1 MKLRIFTILLLIIG
15 AFPVY
20 SQKKNIDSLKINKL
34 KEVVITGQYDKQSL
48 DKSVFEVKVI
58 SRKTI
63 DQLAANNLAD
73 VLNQSLNINIM
84 PNPSTGKSGVEL
96 FGLDSQYFK
105 ILVDGIPLINDE
117 GLGNNT
123 DLTQINLDD
132 IEQVEIVEGAM
143 GVQYGSNA
151 VSGIIN
157 IITKKSSDYKWQI
170 TPYLQE
176 ETIGD
181 EYGWFDRGR
190 HIQSLRI
197 GHNFNDKFYA
207 NATYTRN
214 NFAGLFGHREGR
226 NHQLNDGR
234 RGHEW
239 SPKLQN
245 NAKSLFRYHTNE
257 FTAFYR
263 FEYFDELTKRYN
275 PEVRTNLNPATQTTN
290 PTSSDEEFY
299 SERFYH
305 HISLNGKVFEKANYQ
320 ASFSYQEQ
328 NRNVENYTYRIK
340 TKEELNNQHFEYE
353 SRRGLYSR
361 GSLNNMYKNN
371 WFSSQLGYEVS
382 NINGYSSFL
391 AGDYNADNIERRLES
406 YDVFTSAEFEIS
418 DKFSLRPGFR
428 AMFSSKFDTQ
438 GSYTLSTV
446 YRLDNGYSLRANL
459 GSSPRNPNYDELF
472 TYFVDV
478 NHDVQGNPEINP
490 ERGNSAFLHLKKTFW
505 FDDYN
510 WKMNSKL
517 SGWFLSVEDRIELS
531 IVNQSPLAY
540 KYLNIDSFKN
550 WGLSYTSNISIKN
563 LNLGAGISFSGE
575 SKELN
580 SQTDYNDDYLYGF
593 QLNGNLSYSIPKWN
607 AIFSVFV
614 KHNGPEYQFFQ
625 NQNEEGETVFIRG
638 KRDAYSWLDVT
649 AKRRFLNQNLEV
661 TLGARNI
668 LDVTN
673 ITTIGGGGG
682 DGVHSDSPGN
692 SVLLGYGRSYF
703 LKLLYNLNF

>member
-1 MKLRIFTILLLIIG
+1 MKIYTPLLFFLGITVVS
-15 AFPVY
+15 AQ
-20 SQKKNIDSLKINKL
+20 QKPKDSLIVDQL
-34 KEVVITGQYDKQSL
+34 DEVVVTGQYDKQSI

-157 IITKKSSDYKWQI
+157 IITKKASDHKWQI
-170 TPYLQE
+170 TPYFQE
-176 ETIGD
+176 ESIGN
-181 EYGWFDRGR
+181 EYGWFDKGR
-190 HIQSLRI
+190 HIQSIRI
-197 GHNFNDKFYA
+197 GHNFSNKFYA

-214 NFAGLFGHREGR
+214 EFTGLLADREGK
-226 NHQLNDGR
+226 NHQLNDGE
-234 RGHEW
+234 RGYEW
-239 SPKLQN
+239 LPKLQN
-245 NAKSLFRYHTNE
+245 NIKTLFRYRKNS
-257 FTAFYR
+257 FSAFYR
-263 FEYFDELTKRYN
+263 FEYFDELTKKYN

-290 PTSSDEEFY
+290 PTASDEAFF

-305 HISLNGKVFEKANYQ
+305 HLSLSGKVFKKANYQ

-328 NRNVENYTYRIK
+328 KRNVETYTYRIK
-340 TKEELNNQHFEYE
+340 TREELNNQNFEYE
-353 SRRGLYSR
+353 SRQGLYSR
-361 GSLNNMYKNN
+361 GSLNNLFKND
-371 WFSSQLGYEVS
+371 WFSSQIGYELS

-391 AGDYNADNIERRLES
+391 AGDYDSDNIERRLES
-406 YDVFTSAEFEIS
+406 YDVFTSAELKIS

-438 GSYTLSTV
+438 GAYTLSSV
-446 YRLDNGYSLRANL
+446 YRFENGYSLRANL

-478 NHDVQGNPEINP
+478 NHDVQGNPNINP
-490 ERGNSAFLHLKKTFW
+490 ERGSSAFLHLKKTFW

-517 SGWFLSVEDRIELS
+517 SGWFLSVDDRIELS

-550 WGLSYTSNISIKN
+550 WGLSYANDISIRN
-563 LNLGAGISFSGE
+563 LNLGVGISFSGE
-575 SKELN
+575 SKELI
-580 SQTDYNDDYLYGF
+580 SQTGYNDDYLYGF
-593 QLNGNLSYSIPKWN
+593 QLNGNLSYSVPKWS
-607 AIFSVFV
+607 SVFSIFF
-614 KHNGPEYQFFQ
+614 KHNGPEYQFIQ
-625 NQNEEGETVFIRG
+625 GQNEDNDVVFIKG
-638 KRDAYSWLDVT
+638 KRGAYSWMDATVKKT
-649 AKRRFLNQNLEV
+649 FQDTNLEIS
-661 TLGARNI
+661 LGARNI
-668 LDVTN
+668 LNVTN
-673 ITTIGGGGG
+673 VTNTSTGA
-682 DGVHSDSPGN
+682 DGVHSGTPAN
-692 SVLLGYGRSYF
+692 SVILGYGRSYF